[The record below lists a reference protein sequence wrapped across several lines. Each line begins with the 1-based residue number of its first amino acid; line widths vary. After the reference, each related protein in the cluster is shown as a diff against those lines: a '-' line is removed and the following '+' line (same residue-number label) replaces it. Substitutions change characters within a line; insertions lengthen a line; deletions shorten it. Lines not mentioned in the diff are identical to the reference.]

1 MDAWHLETINKYFLT
16 KISDFVTNNEDKLT
30 TEFIKFLFLNNIDE
44 NMMRKKTCNTHLNI

>member
-16 KISDFVTNNEDKLT
+16 KISDFVTNYEDKLT

-44 NMMRKKTCNTHLNI
+44 NMMRKKNMQ